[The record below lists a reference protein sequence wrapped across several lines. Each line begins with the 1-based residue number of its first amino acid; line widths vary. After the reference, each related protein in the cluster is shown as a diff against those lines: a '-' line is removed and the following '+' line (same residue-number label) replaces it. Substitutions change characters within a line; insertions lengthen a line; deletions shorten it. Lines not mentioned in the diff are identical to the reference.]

1 MIITKK
7 CLPRRTFLRGVG
19 ATLALPLLDS
29 MVPALS
35 ATARTAA
42 NPVRRLGFIY
52 FPHGSVSWAPEGHNT
67 WTPPGAGGPLE
78 LSPILQ
84 RLEPVKSRTLVLTN
98 MEHRNA
104 QGNGTD
110 GNAEH
115 TRSNASWL
123 SAARP
128 KMTEGADVRLATTVD
143 QIAAEKLCRDTRLPS
158 LELTLENSFLVG
170 NCDNG
175 YNCVYVNT
183 LSWSSPTTPLP
194 MENNPRMVFERLFGD
209 GGTVD
214 ERRAEMR
221 RDRSILDSVTEDM
234 ARLVNSLGAS
244 DRVRVDQYVDAVR
257 EVERRI
263 QRAEAQAGEATLTL
277 PDRPVGIPETYDEH
291 ARLLL
296 DLLLLTYQADITRV
310 FSLQLGREQSART
323 FPWIGVNE
331 GHHAVSHHQDD
342 PRKIA
347 SIAAINTYHVE
358 LLSYFVEKLA
368 STPDGDGSLLDHS
381 MVLHGSG
388 MSNGNLH
395 NHKNLPLVLVGGGA
409 GRLKGGRHIKFAEL
423 TPMANLLLGLLD
435 KAGVPAESFGDST
448 ARIDLE
454 HEPLSLT
461 SDA

>member
-7 CLPRRTFLRGVG
+7 HLPRRTFLRGMG
-19 ATLALPLLDS
+19 ATLALPLLDA

-35 ATARTAA
+35 AAARTAA

-52 FPHGSVSWAPEGHNT
+52 FPHGSVSWADGSANR
-67 WTPPGAGGPLE
+67 WTPPGEGGALE

-84 RLEPVKSRTLVLTN
+84 RLAPVKDRTLVLTN

-143 QIAAEKLCRDTRLPS
+143 QIAARQLCRDNRLPS

-194 MENNPRMVFERLFGD
+194 MENNPRVVFERLFGD

-214 ERRAEMR
+214 ERRAAMR
-221 RDRSILDSVTEDM
+221 RDQSILDSVSDDM
-234 ARLVNSLGAS
+234 ARLVGSLGAS
-244 DRVRVDQYVDAVR
+244 DRARVDQYVDSVR

-263 QRAEAQAGEATLTL
+263 QRAEAQTGESTFTL
-277 PDRPVGIPETYDEH
+277 PDRPVGIPESYDEH
-291 ARLLL
+291 ARLLF

-342 PRKIA
+342 PEKMA
-347 SIAAINTYHVE
+347 SIAKINTYHIE
-358 LLSYFVEKLA
+358 LLAYFVEKLA
-368 STPDGDGSLLDHS
+368 ATPDGEGSLLDHS

-395 NHKNLPLVLVGGGA
+395 DHKNLPLALIGGGA
-409 GRLKGGRHIKFAEL
+409 GQLKGGRHIKFAEL

-435 KAGVPAESFGDST
+435 KAGVPADTFGDSNG
-448 ARIDLE
+448 RVDL
-454 HEPLSLT
+454 EPLSLMT
-461 SDA
+461 DG

>member
-7 CLPRRTFLRGVG
+7 CLPRRTFIRGVG

-52 FPHGSVSWAPEGHNT
+52 FPHGSVSWAPDGHNT
-67 WTPPGAGGPLE
+67 WTPRGEGGRLE

-84 RLEPVKSRTLVLTN
+84 RLGPVQAQTLVLTN

-143 QIAAEKLCRDTRLPS
+143 QIAARKLCRDTRLPS

-194 MENNPRMVFERLFGD
+194 MENNPRLVFERLFGE
-209 GGTVD
+209 GGTPE

-221 RDRSILDSVTEDM
+221 KDRSILDSVTADM
-234 ARLVNSLGAS
+234 SRLMRELGAG
-244 DRVRVDQYVDAVR
+244 DRTRVTDYVDAVR

-263 QRAEAQAGEATLTL
+263 GRAEEQAGQSALDL
-277 PDRPVGIPETYDEH
+277 PDRPVGIPEAYDEH
-291 ARLLL
+291 VKLLF
-296 DLLLLTYQADITRV
+296 DLLLLTWQADITRV

-331 GHHAVSHHQDD
+331 GHHGTSHHQDK
-342 PRKIA
+342 PEK
-347 SIAAINTYHVE
+347 IAAIAKINTYYSE
-358 LLSYFVEKLA
+358 LLAYFAEKLA
-368 STPDGDGSLLDHS
+368 ATPDGDGSLLDNS
-381 MVLHGSG
+381 MVLQGSG
-388 MSNGNLH
+388 MCNGNAH
-395 NHKNLPLVLVGGGA
+395 DHKNLPLVLLGGGA
-409 GRLKGGRHIKFAEL
+409 GQLRSGRHVKFPEL

-435 KAGVPAESFGDST
+435 KAGVPADSFGDSNG
-448 ARIDLE
+448 RVDL
-454 HEPLSLT
+454 EPLSLL

>member
-7 CLPRRTFLRGVG
+7 CLPRRTFIRGMG
-19 ATLALPLLDS
+19 TTLALPLLDS

-35 ATARTAA
+35 ALAKTSA

-52 FPHGSVSWAPEGHNT
+52 FPHGSVSWAPGDQNL
-67 WTPPGAGGPLE
+67 WTPPGGGGPLS

-84 RLEPVKSRTLVLTN
+84 QLEPVKEQMLVLTN
-98 MEHRNA
+98 MEHKNA

-143 QIAAEKLCRDTRLPS
+143 QIAAQQLCRDTRLPS

-175 YNCVYVNT
+175 YNCVYVNS

-194 MENNPRMVFERLFGD
+194 MENNPRMVFERLFGE
-209 GGTVD
+209 GGTAD
-214 ERRAEMR
+214 ERRAELR

-234 ARLVNSLGAS
+234 ARLVSTLGAS
-244 DRVRVDQYVDAVR
+244 DRVRVGQYVEAVR

-263 QRAEAQAGEATLTL
+263 QRAESQADESALAL

-291 ARLLL
+291 AKLLF

-331 GHHAVSHHQDD
+331 GHHGVSHHQDN
-342 PRKIA
+342 PEK
-347 SIAAINTYHVE
+347 IAAIAKINAYHIQ
-358 LLSYFVEKLA
+358 LLSYFVEQLA
-368 STPDGDGSLLDHS
+368 ETPDGDGSLLDHS

-388 MSNGNLH
+388 MCNGNLH
-395 NHKNLPLVLVGGGA
+395 DHKNLPLVLLGGGA
-409 GRLKGGRHIKFAEL
+409 GRLRGGRHIKYAEM

-435 KAGVPAESFGDST
+435 KAGVPADSFGDST
-448 ARIDLE
+448 DRVDL
-454 HEPLSLT
+454 EPLSLT
-461 SDA
+461 SDG

>member
-7 CLPRRTFLRGVG
+7 HLPRRTFLRGVG

-29 MVPALS
+29 MVPALT
-35 ATARTAA
+35 AAARTAA

-52 FPHGSVSWAPEGHNT
+52 FPHGSVSWADGGANT
-67 WTPPGAGGPLE
+67 WTPPGEAGALE

-84 RLEPVKSRTLVLTN
+84 RLAPVKDQTLVLTN

-194 MENNPRMVFERLFGD
+194 MENNPRAVFERLFGD

-221 RDRSILDSVTEDM
+221 RDQSILDSVTDDM
-234 ARLVNSLGAS
+234 ARLVRSLGAS
-244 DRVRVDQYVDAVR
+244 DRARVDQYVDAVR

-263 QRAEAQAGEATLTL
+263 QRAEAQAGESTFTL
-277 PDRPVGIPETYDEH
+277 PDRPVGIPEAYDDH
-291 ARLLL
+291 ARLLF

-342 PRKIA
+342 PEKMA
-347 SIAAINTYHVE
+347 SIAKINTYHIE
-358 LLSYFVEKLA
+358 LLAYFVDKLA
-368 STPDGDGSLLDHS
+368 ATPDGDGSLLDHS

-409 GRLKGGRHIKFAEL
+409 GQLKGGRHIKFAEP

-435 KAGVPAESFGDST
+435 KAGLPAETFGDSNG
-448 ARIDLE
+448 RVDL
-454 HEPLSLT
+454 EPLSLLT
-461 SDA
+461 NG

>member
-1 MIITKK
+1 MIITRK
-7 CLPRRTFLRGVG
+7 CLPRRTFLRGAG

-52 FPHGSVSWAPEGHNT
+52 FPHGSVSWAPEEQNT
-67 WTPPGAGGPLE
+67 WTPRGKGGPLE

-143 QIAAEKLCRDTRLPS
+143 QIAARKLCRDTRLPS

-234 ARLVNSLGAS
+234 ARLVNSLGAG

-263 QRAEAQAGEATLTL
+263 QRAEAQAGESTLTL

-323 FPWIGVNE
+323 FPWVGVNE

-368 STPDGDGSLLDHS
+368 ATPDGDGSLLDHS

-395 NHKNLPLVLVGGGA
+395 NHKNLPLVLIGGGA
-409 GRLKGGRHIKFAEL
+409 GRLKGGRHIRFAEL

-435 KAGVPAESFGDST
+435 KAGVPADSFGDST
-448 ARIDLE
+448 GRVALE

>member
-7 CLPRRTFLRGVG
+7 HLHRRTFLRGMG
-19 ATLALPLLDS
+19 ATVALPLLDS

-35 ATARTAA
+35 AMAKTSA

-52 FPHGSVSWAPEGHNT
+52 FPHGSVSWAKGPQNQ
-67 WTPPGAGGPLE
+67 WTPPGEGGPLT

-84 RLEPVKSRTLVLTN
+84 PLAAVQDQMIVLTN

-128 KMTEGADVRLATTVD
+128 KMTEGADVLLATTVD
-143 QIAAEKLCRDTRLPS
+143 QIAARRLCRDTRLPS
-158 LELTLENSFLVG
+158 LELTMENSFLVG

-183 LSWSSPTTPLP
+183 LSWASPTTPLP
-194 MENNPRMVFERLFGD
+194 MENNPRLVFERLFGE

-221 RDRSILDSVTEDM
+221 KDRSILDSVTEDM
-234 ARLVNSLGAS
+234 ARLMRSLGAG
-244 DRVRVDQYVDAVR
+244 DRTRVNDYVDAVR

-263 QRAEAQAGEATLTL
+263 QRAEEQAGESTLAL
-277 PDRPVGIPETYDEH
+277 PDRPVGIPEEYDEH
-291 ARLLL
+291 VKLMF
-296 DLLLLTYQADITRV
+296 DLLVLTWQADITRV

-323 FPWIGVNE
+323 FSWIGVNE
-331 GHHAVSHHQDD
+331 GHHGTSHHQDK
-342 PRKIA
+342 PEK
-347 SIAAINTYHVE
+347 IAAIARINTYYSQ
-358 LLSYFVEKLA
+358 LLAYFAEKLA
-368 STPDGDGSLLDHS
+368 ATSDATGSLLDNS

-388 MSNGNLH
+388 MCNGNLH
-395 NHKNLPLVLVGGGA
+395 DHKNLPLVLLGGGA
-409 GRLKGGRHIKFAEL
+409 GRLRGGRHIKFPEL

-435 KAGVPAESFGDST
+435 KAGVPADSFGDSDG
-448 ARIDLE
+448 RVEL
-454 HEPLSLT
+454 EPLSLL

>member
-7 CLPRRTFLRGVG
+7 CLPRRTFIRGMG
-19 ATLALPLLDS
+19 TTLALPLLDS

-35 ATARTAA
+35 ALAKTSA

-52 FPHGSVSWAPEGHNT
+52 FPHGSVSWAPGDQNL
-67 WTPPGAGGPLE
+67 WTPPGVGGPLS
-78 LSPILQ
+78 LSPILKQ
-84 RLEPVKSRTLVLTN
+84 LEPVKEQMLVLTN
-98 MEHRNA
+98 MEHKNA

-143 QIAAEKLCRDTRLPS
+143 QIAAQQLCRDTRLPS

-175 YNCVYVNT
+175 YNCVYVNS

-194 MENNPRMVFERLFGD
+194 MENNPRMVFERLFGE
-209 GGTVD
+209 GGTAD
-214 ERRAEMR
+214 ERRAELR

-234 ARLVNSLGAS
+234 ARLVSTLGAS
-244 DRVRVDQYVDAVR
+244 DRVRVGQYVEAVR

-263 QRAEAQAGEATLTL
+263 QRAESQADESALAL

-291 ARLLL
+291 AKLLF

-331 GHHAVSHHQDD
+331 GHHGVSHHQDN
-342 PRKIA
+342 PEK
-347 SIAAINTYHVE
+347 IAAIAKINAYHIQ
-358 LLSYFVEKLA
+358 LLSYFVEQLA
-368 STPDGDGSLLDHS
+368 ETPDGDGSLLDHS

-388 MSNGNLH
+388 MCNGNLH
-395 NHKNLPLVLVGGGA
+395 DHKNLPLVLLGGGA
-409 GRLKGGRHIKFAEL
+409 GRLRGGRHIKYAEM

-435 KAGVPAESFGDST
+435 KAGVPADSFGDST
-448 ARIDLE
+448 DRVDL
-454 HEPLSLT
+454 EPLSLT
-461 SDA
+461 SDG

>member
-7 CLPRRTFLRGVG
+7 HLHRRTFLRGMG
-19 ATLALPLLDS
+19 ATVALPLLDS

-35 ATARTAA
+35 AMAKTSA

-52 FPHGSVSWAPEGHNT
+52 FPHGSVSWAKGPQNQ
-67 WTPPGAGGPLE
+67 WTPPGEGGPLT

-84 RLEPVKSRTLVLTN
+84 PLAAVRDQMIVLTN

-128 KMTEGADVRLATTVD
+128 KMTEGADVLLATTVD
-143 QIAAEKLCRDTRLPS
+143 QIAARRLCRDTRLPS
-158 LELTLENSFLVG
+158 LELTMENSFLVG

-183 LSWSSPTTPLP
+183 LSWASPTTPLP
-194 MENNPRMVFERLFGD
+194 MENNPRLVFERLFGE

-221 RDRSILDSVTEDM
+221 KDRSILDSVTEDM
-234 ARLVNSLGAS
+234 ARLMRSLGAG
-244 DRVRVDQYVDAVR
+244 DRTRVNDYVDAVR

-263 QRAEAQAGEATLTL
+263 QRAEEQAGESTLAL
-277 PDRPVGIPETYDEH
+277 PDRPVGIPEEYDEH
-291 ARLLL
+291 VKLMF
-296 DLLLLTYQADITRV
+296 DLLVLTWQADITRV

-331 GHHAVSHHQDD
+331 GHHGTSHHQDK
-342 PRKIA
+342 PEK
-347 SIAAINTYHVE
+347 IAAIARINTYYSQ
-358 LLSYFVEKLA
+358 LLAYFAEKLA
-368 STPDGDGSLLDHS
+368 ATSDATGSLLDNS

-388 MSNGNLH
+388 MCNGNLH
-395 NHKNLPLVLVGGGA
+395 DHKNLPLVLLGGGA
-409 GRLKGGRHIKFAEL
+409 GKLRGGRHIKFPEL

-435 KAGVPAESFGDST
+435 KAGVPADSFGDSDG
-448 ARIDLE
+448 RVDL
-454 HEPLSLT
+454 EPLSLL

>member
-7 CLPRRTFLRGVG
+7 HLPRRTFLRGMG
-19 ATLALPLLDS
+19 ATVALPLLDS

-35 ATARTAA
+35 AMAKTSA

-52 FPHGSVSWAPEGHNT
+52 FPHGSVSWAKGPQNQ
-67 WTPPGAGGPLE
+67 WTPPGEGGPLT

-84 RLEPVKSRTLVLTN
+84 PLAAVQDQMIVLTN

-128 KMTEGADVRLATTVD
+128 KMTEGADVLLATTVD
-143 QIAAEKLCRDTRLPS
+143 QIAARRLCRDTRLPS
-158 LELTLENSFLVG
+158 LELTMENSFLVG

-183 LSWSSPTTPLP
+183 LSWASPTTPLP
-194 MENNPRMVFERLFGD
+194 MENNPRLVFERLFGE

-221 RDRSILDSVTEDM
+221 KDRSILDSVTEDM
-234 ARLVNSLGAS
+234 ARLMRSLGAG
-244 DRVRVDQYVDAVR
+244 DRTRVNDYVDAVR

-263 QRAEAQAGEATLTL
+263 QRAEEQAGESTLAL
-277 PDRPVGIPETYDEH
+277 PDRPVGIPEEYDEH
-291 ARLLL
+291 VKLMF
-296 DLLLLTYQADITRV
+296 DLLVLTWQADITRV

-323 FPWIGVNE
+323 FSWIGVNE
-331 GHHAVSHHQDD
+331 GHHGTSHHQDK
-342 PRKIA
+342 PEK
-347 SIAAINTYHVE
+347 IAAIARINTYYSQ
-358 LLSYFVEKLA
+358 LLAYFAEKLA
-368 STPDGDGSLLDHS
+368 ATSDATGSLLDNS

-388 MSNGNLH
+388 MCNGNLH
-395 NHKNLPLVLVGGGA
+395 DHKNLPLVLLGGGA
-409 GRLKGGRHIKFAEL
+409 GRLRGGRHIKFPEL

-435 KAGVPAESFGDST
+435 KAGVPADSFGDSDG
-448 ARIDLE
+448 RVEL
-454 HEPLSLT
+454 EPLSLL

>member
-7 CLPRRTFLRGVG
+7 HLPRRTFLRGVG
-19 ATLALPLLDS
+19 ATLALPLLDA

-35 ATARTAA
+35 AAARTAA

-52 FPHGSVSWAPEGHNT
+52 FPHGSVSWADGSANR
-67 WTPPGAGGPLE
+67 WTPPGEGGALE

-84 RLEPVKSRTLVLTN
+84 RLAPVKDQTLVLTN

-143 QIAAEKLCRDTRLPS
+143 QIAAGKLCRDNRLPS

-194 MENNPRMVFERLFGD
+194 MENNPRVVFERLFGD

-214 ERRAEMR
+214 ERRAAMR
-221 RDRSILDSVTEDM
+221 RDQSILDSVTDDM
-234 ARLVNSLGAS
+234 ARLVGSLGAS
-244 DRVRVDQYVDAVR
+244 DRARVDQYVDSVR

-263 QRAEAQAGEATLTL
+263 QRAEAQAGESTFTL

-291 ARLLL
+291 ARLLF

-342 PRKIA
+342 PEKMA
-347 SIAAINTYHVE
+347 SIAKINTYHIE
-358 LLSYFVEKLA
+358 LLAYFVDKLA
-368 STPDGDGSLLDHS
+368 ATPDGDGSLLDHS

-395 NHKNLPLVLVGGGA
+395 DHKNLPLVLVGGGA
-409 GRLKGGRHIKFAEL
+409 GQLKGGRHIKFAEL

-435 KAGVPAESFGDST
+435 KAGVPADSFGDSNG
-448 ARIDLE
+448 RVDL
-454 HEPLSLT
+454 EPLSLMT
-461 SDA
+461 DG

>member
-7 CLPRRTFLRGVG
+7 HLPRRTFLRGMG
-19 ATLALPLLDS
+19 ATLALPLLDA

-42 NPVRRLGFIY
+42 RPVRRLGFIY
-52 FPHGSVSWAPEGHNT
+52 FPHGSVSWANGSANR
-67 WTPPGAGGPLE
+67 WTPPGEGGALE

-84 RLEPVKSRTLVLTN
+84 RLAPVKDQTLVLTN

-143 QIAAEKLCRDTRLPS
+143 QIAAGKLCRDTRLPS

-194 MENNPRMVFERLFGD
+194 MENNPRAVFERLFGD

-214 ERRAEMR
+214 ERRAAMR
-221 RDRSILDSVTEDM
+221 RDRSILDSVTDDM
-234 ARLVNSLGAS
+234 ARLVGSLGAS

-263 QRAEAQAGEATLTL
+263 QRAEAQAGESTFTL
-277 PDRPVGIPETYDEH
+277 PDRPVGIPETYDDH
-291 ARLLL
+291 ARLLF

-310 FSLQLGREQSART
+310 FSLQLGRERAPARSRGSA
-323 FPWIGVNE
+323 
-331 GHHAVSHHQDD
+331 
-342 PRKIA
+342 
-347 SIAAINTYHVE
+347 
-358 LLSYFVEKLA
+358 
-368 STPDGDGSLLDHS
+368 
-381 MVLHGSG
+381 
-388 MSNGNLH
+388 
-395 NHKNLPLVLVGGGA
+395 
-409 GRLKGGRHIKFAEL
+409 
-423 TPMANLLLGLLD
+423 
-435 KAGVPAESFGDST
+435 
-448 ARIDLE
+448 
-454 HEPLSLT
+454 
-461 SDA
+461 

>member
-7 CLPRRTFLRGVG
+7 HLPRRTFLRGVG
-19 ATLALPLLDS
+19 ATVALPLLDS

-35 ATARTAA
+35 AMARTSA

-52 FPHGSVSWAPEGHNT
+52 FPHGSVSWAKGSQNQ
-67 WTPPGAGGPLE
+67 WTPPGEAGPLA

-84 RLEPVKSRTLVLTN
+84 PLAAVKDQLIVLTN

-128 KMTEGADVRLATTVD
+128 KMTEGADVLLATTVD
-143 QIAAEKLCRDTRLPS
+143 QLAARRLCRDTRLPS

-194 MENNPRMVFERLFGD
+194 MENNPRLVFERLFGE

-214 ERRAEMR
+214 QRRAEMR
-221 RDRSILDSVTEDM
+221 KDRSILDSVTDDM
-234 ARLVNSLGAS
+234 SRLMRSLGAG
-244 DRVRVDQYVDAVR
+244 DRTRVGNYVDAVR

-263 QRAEAQAGEATLTL
+263 QRAEEQAGQSALAL
-277 PDRPVGIPETYDEH
+277 PDRPVGIPEAYDEH
-291 ARLLL
+291 VKLMF
-296 DLLLLTYQADITRV
+296 DLLVLTWQADITRV
-310 FSLQLGREQSART
+310 FSMQLGREQSART

-331 GHHAVSHHQDD
+331 GHHGTSHHQDK
-342 PRKIA
+342 PEK
-347 SIAAINTYHVE
+347 IAAIARINTYYST
-358 LLSYFVEKLA
+358 LLAYFAERLA
-368 STPDGDGSLLDHS
+368 ATPDGDGSLLDHS

-388 MSNGNLH
+388 MCNGNLH
-395 NHKNLPLVLVGGGA
+395 DHKNLPLLLMGGGA
-409 GRLKGGRHIKFAEL
+409 GRLRGGRHIKFREL

-435 KAGVPAESFGDST
+435 KAGVPADSFGDST
-448 ARIDLE
+448 GRVDL
-454 HEPLSLT
+454 EPLSLAT
-461 SDA
+461 DV

>member
-1 MIITKK
+1 MIITKTH
-7 CLPRRTFLRGVG
+7 LPRRTFIRGMG
-19 ATLALPLLDS
+19 ATLALPLLDA
-29 MVPALS
+29 MVPAL
-35 ATARTAA
+35 TAAAKTSA

-52 FPHGSVSWAPEGHNT
+52 FPHGSVTWAPEGQNQ
-67 WTPPGAGGPLE
+67 WTPPGEGGALE
-78 LSPILQ
+78 LSPILSG
-84 RLEPVKSRTLVLTN
+84 LDPVKHQMLVLTN
-98 MEHRNA
+98 MEHKNA

-143 QIAAEKLCRDTRLPS
+143 QIAARELCRDTRLPS

-183 LSWSSPTTPLP
+183 LAWSSPTTPLP
-194 MENNPRMVFERLFGD
+194 MENNPRLVFERLFGE
-209 GGTVD
+209 GGTPE

-221 RDRSILDSVTEDM
+221 KDRSILDSVTADM
-234 ARLVNSLGAS
+234 SRLMRSLGAG
-244 DRVRVDQYVDAVR
+244 DRTRVNDYVDAVR

-263 QRAEAQAGEATLTL
+263 QRAEEQAGQSALDL
-277 PDRPVGIPETYDEH
+277 PDRPVGIPEAYDEH
-291 ARLLL
+291 VKLMF
-296 DLLLLTYQADITRV
+296 DLLLLTWQADITRV

-331 GHHAVSHHQDD
+331 GHHGTSHHQDK
-342 PRKIA
+342 PEK
-347 SIAAINTYHVE
+347 IAAIAKINTYYSE
-358 LLSYFVEKLA
+358 LLAYFAEKLA
-368 STPDGDGSLLDHS
+368 ATPDGDGTLLDNS
-381 MVLHGSG
+381 MVLQGSG
-388 MSNGNLH
+388 MCNGNAH
-395 NHKNLPLVLVGGGA
+395 DHKNLPLVLLGGGA
-409 GRLKGGRHIKFAEL
+409 GQLRSGRHIKFPEL

-435 KAGVPAESFGDST
+435 KAGVPADSFGDST
-448 ARIDLE
+448 GRVDL
-454 HEPLSLT
+454 EPLSLL

>member
-7 CLPRRTFLRGVG
+7 HLPRRTFLRGAG
-19 ATLALPLLDS
+19 ATVALPLLDS

-35 ATARTAA
+35 AMARTSA

-52 FPHGSVSWAPEGHNT
+52 FPHGSVSWAKGAQNT
-67 WTPPGAGGPLE
+67 WTPPGEPGPLT

-84 RLEPVKSRTLVLTN
+84 PLAAVQDQLIVLTN
-98 MEHRNA
+98 LEHRNA

-128 KMTEGADVRLATTVD
+128 KMTEGADVLLATTVD
-143 QIAAEKLCRDTRLPS
+143 QIAARQLCRDTRLPS
-158 LELTLENSFLVG
+158 LELTMENSFLVG

-194 MENNPRMVFERLFGD
+194 MENNPRLVFERLFGE
-209 GGTVD
+209 GGTPE

-221 RDRSILDSVTEDM
+221 KDRSILDSVTADM
-234 ARLVNSLGAS
+234 SRLMRSLGAG
-244 DRVRVDQYVDAVR
+244 DRTRVTDYVDAVR

-263 QRAEAQAGEATLTL
+263 QRAEEQAGQAALDL
-277 PDRPVGIPETYDEH
+277 PDRPVGIPEAYDEH
-291 ARLLL
+291 VKLMF
-296 DLLLLTYQADITRV
+296 DLLLLTWQADITRV

-331 GHHAVSHHQDD
+331 GHHGTSHHQDK
-342 PRKIA
+342 PEK
-347 SIAAINTYHVE
+347 IAAIARINTYYSQ
-358 LLSYFVEKLA
+358 LLAYFAEKLA
-368 STPDGDGSLLDHS
+368 ATPDGDGTLLDNS
-381 MVLHGSG
+381 MVLQGSG
-388 MSNGNLH
+388 MCNGNAH
-395 NHKNLPLVLVGGGA
+395 DHKNLPLVLLGGGA
-409 GRLKGGRHIKFAEL
+409 GQLRSGRHIKFPEL

-435 KAGVPAESFGDST
+435 KAGVPADSFGDST
-448 ARIDLE
+448 GRVDL
-454 HEPLSLT
+454 EPLSLL

>member
-1 MIITKK
+1 MIITKTH
-7 CLPRRTFLRGVG
+7 LPRRTFIRGMG
-19 ATLALPLLDS
+19 ATVALPLLDA
-29 MVPALS
+29 MVPAL
-35 ATARTAA
+35 TAAAKTSA
-42 NPVRRLGFIY
+42 NPVRRLGFLY
-52 FPHGSVSWAPEGHNT
+52 FPHGSVTWAPEGQNQ
-67 WTPPGAGGPLE
+67 WTPPGEGGALE

-84 RLEPVKSRTLVLTN
+84 ALAPVKRQMLVLTN
-98 MEHRNA
+98 LEHKNA

-143 QIAAEKLCRDTRLPS
+143 QIAARELCRDTRLPS

-221 RDRSILDSVTEDM
+221 RDRSILDSVGEDM
-234 ARLVNSLGAS
+234 ARLVRTLGPG
-244 DRVRVDQYVDAVR
+244 DRARVDQYVDTVR

-263 QRAEAQAGEATLTL
+263 QRAEAQAGESALAL

-291 ARLLL
+291 ARLLF
-296 DLLLLTYQADITRV
+296 DLLLLTWQADITRV

-331 GHHAVSHHQDD
+331 GHHAVSHHQDN
-342 PRKIA
+342 PEK
-347 SIAAINTYHVE
+347 IAAIGKINAYHVQ

-368 STPDGDGSLLDHS
+368 ASPDGDGSLLDHS

-395 NHKNLPLVLVGGGA
+395 DHKNLPLVLVGGGA
-409 GRLKGGRHIKFAEL
+409 GRLRGGRHIKFPEL

-435 KAGVPAESFGDST
+435 KAGVPADRFGDST
-448 ARIDLE
+448 GRVDL
-454 HEPLSLT
+454 EPLSLT
-461 SDA
+461 SDG

>member
-1 MIITKK
+1 MIITKTH
-7 CLPRRTFLRGVG
+7 LPRRTFIRGMG
-19 ATLALPLLDS
+19 ASLALPLLDA
-29 MVPALS
+29 MVPAL
-35 ATARTAA
+35 TAAAKTSA

-52 FPHGSVSWAPEGHNT
+52 FPHGSVTWAPGGQNH
-67 WTPPGAGGPLE
+67 WTPPGEGGRLE

-84 RLEPVKSRTLVLTN
+84 ALAPVQHQTLVLTN
-98 MEHRNA
+98 MEHKNA

-143 QIAAEKLCRDTRLPS
+143 QIAARELCRDTRLPS

-209 GGTVD
+209 GGTAD

-244 DRVRVDQYVDAVR
+244 DRA
-257 EVERRI
+257 
-263 QRAEAQAGEATLTL
+263 
-277 PDRPVGIPETYDEH
+277 P
-291 ARLLL
+291 
-296 DLLLLTYQADITRV
+296 
-310 FSLQLGREQSART
+310 
-323 FPWIGVNE
+323 
-331 GHHAVSHHQDD
+331 
-342 PRKIA
+342 
-347 SIAAINTYHVE
+347 
-358 LLSYFVEKLA
+358 
-368 STPDGDGSLLDHS
+368 
-381 MVLHGSG
+381 
-388 MSNGNLH
+388 
-395 NHKNLPLVLVGGGA
+395 
-409 GRLKGGRHIKFAEL
+409 
-423 TPMANLLLGLLD
+423 
-435 KAGVPAESFGDST
+435 
-448 ARIDLE
+448 
-454 HEPLSLT
+454 
-461 SDA
+461 

>member
-1 MIITKK
+1 MIITRKH
-7 CLPRRTFLRGVG
+7 LHRRTFLRGMG
-19 ATLALPLLDS
+19 ATVALPLLDS

-35 ATARTAA
+35 AMAKTSA

-52 FPHGSVSWAPEGHNT
+52 FPHGSVSWAKGPQNQ
-67 WTPPGAGGPLE
+67 WTPPGEGGPLT

-84 RLEPVKSRTLVLTN
+84 PLAAVQDQMIVLTN

-128 KMTEGADVRLATTVD
+128 KMTEGADVLLATTVD
-143 QIAAEKLCRDTRLPS
+143 QIAARRLCRDTRLPS
-158 LELTLENSFLVG
+158 LELTMENSFLVG

-183 LSWSSPTTPLP
+183 LSWASPTTPLP
-194 MENNPRMVFERLFGD
+194 MENNPRLVFERLFGE

-221 RDRSILDSVTEDM
+221 KDRSILDSVTEDM
-234 ARLVNSLGAS
+234 ARLMRSLGAG
-244 DRVRVDQYVDAVR
+244 DRTRVNDYVDAVR

-263 QRAEAQAGEATLTL
+263 QRAEEQAGESTLAL
-277 PDRPVGIPETYDEH
+277 PDRPVGIPEEYDEH
-291 ARLLL
+291 VKLMF
-296 DLLLLTYQADITRV
+296 DLLVLTWQADITRV

-331 GHHAVSHHQDD
+331 GHHGTSHHQDK
-342 PRKIA
+342 PEK
-347 SIAAINTYHVE
+347 IAAIARINTYYSQ
-358 LLSYFVEKLA
+358 LLAYFAEKLA
-368 STPDGDGSLLDHS
+368 ATSDATGSLLDNS

-388 MSNGNLH
+388 MCNGNLH
-395 NHKNLPLVLVGGGA
+395 DHKNLPLVLLGGGA
-409 GRLKGGRHIKFAEL
+409 GRLRGGRHIKFPEL

-435 KAGVPAESFGDST
+435 KAGVPADSFGDSDG
-448 ARIDLE
+448 RVDL
-454 HEPLSLT
+454 EPLSLL

>member
-7 CLPRRTFLRGVG
+7 HLHRRTFLRGMG
-19 ATLALPLLDS
+19 ATVALPLLDS

-35 ATARTAA
+35 AMAKTSA

-52 FPHGSVSWAPEGHNT
+52 FPHGSVSWAKGPQNQ
-67 WTPPGAGGPLE
+67 WTPPGEGGPLT

-84 RLEPVKSRTLVLTN
+84 PLAAVRDQMIVLTN

-128 KMTEGADVRLATTVD
+128 KMTEGADVLLATTVD
-143 QIAAEKLCRDTRLPS
+143 QIAARRLCRDTRLPS
-158 LELTLENSFLVG
+158 LELTMENSFLVG

-183 LSWSSPTTPLP
+183 LSWASPTTPLP
-194 MENNPRMVFERLFGD
+194 MENNPRLVFERLFGE

-221 RDRSILDSVTEDM
+221 KDRSILDSVTEDM
-234 ARLVNSLGAS
+234 ARLMRSLGAG
-244 DRVRVDQYVDAVR
+244 DRTRVNDYVDAVR

-263 QRAEAQAGEATLTL
+263 QRAEEQAGQSTLAL
-277 PDRPVGIPETYDEH
+277 PDRPVGIPEEYDEH
-291 ARLLL
+291 VKLMF
-296 DLLLLTYQADITRV
+296 DLLVLTWQADITRV

-323 FPWIGVNE
+323 FPWIGVND
-331 GHHAVSHHQDD
+331 GHHGTSHHQDK
-342 PRKIA
+342 PEK
-347 SIAAINTYHVE
+347 IAAIARINTYYSQ
-358 LLSYFVEKLA
+358 LLAYFAEKLA
-368 STPDGDGSLLDHS
+368 ATSDATGSLLDNS
-381 MVLHGSG
+381 LVLHGSG
-388 MSNGNLH
+388 MCNGNLH
-395 NHKNLPLVLVGGGA
+395 DHKNLPLVLLGGGA
-409 GRLKGGRHIKFAEL
+409 GKLRGGRHIKFPEL

-435 KAGVPAESFGDST
+435 KAGVPADSFGDSDG
-448 ARIDLE
+448 RVDL
-454 HEPLSLT
+454 EPLSLL

>member
-7 CLPRRTFLRGVG
+7 HLPRRTFLRGVG

-29 MVPALS
+29 MVPALT
-35 ATARTAA
+35 AAARTAA

-52 FPHGSVSWAPEGHNT
+52 FPHGSVSWADGSANT
-67 WTPPGAGGPLE
+67 WTPPGEAALE

-84 RLEPVKSRTLVLTN
+84 RLAPVKDQTLVLTN

-194 MENNPRMVFERLFGD
+194 MENNPRAVFERLFGD

-221 RDRSILDSVTEDM
+221 RDQSILDSVTDDM
-234 ARLVNSLGAS
+234 ARLVRSLGAS
-244 DRVRVDQYVDAVR
+244 DRARVDQYVDAVR

-263 QRAEAQAGEATLTL
+263 QRAEAQAGESTFTL
-277 PDRPVGIPETYDEH
+277 PDRPVGIPEAYDDH
-291 ARLLL
+291 ARLLF

-342 PRKIA
+342 PEKMA
-347 SIAAINTYHVE
+347 SIATINTYHIE
-358 LLSYFVEKLA
+358 LLAYFVDKLA
-368 STPDGDGSLLDHS
+368 ATPDGDGSLLDHS

-409 GRLKGGRHIKFAEL
+409 GQLKGGRHIKFAEP

-435 KAGVPAESFGDST
+435 KAGLPAETFGDSNG
-448 ARIDLE
+448 RVDL
-454 HEPLSLT
+454 EPLSLLT
-461 SDA
+461 NG

>member
-7 CLPRRTFLRGVG
+7 HLPRRTFLRGMG
-19 ATLALPLLDS
+19 ATVALPLLDS

-35 ATARTAA
+35 AMPKTSA

-52 FPHGSVSWAPEGHNT
+52 FPHGSVSWATGSQNQ
-67 WTPPGAGGPLE
+67 WTPPGEGGPLT

-84 RLEPVKSRTLVLTN
+84 PLAAVQDQMIVLTN

-128 KMTEGADVRLATTVD
+128 KMTEGADVLLATTVD
-143 QIAAEKLCRDTRLPS
+143 QIAAQRLCRDTRLPS

-194 MENNPRMVFERLFGD
+194 MENNPRLVFERLFGE

-221 RDRSILDSVTEDM
+221 KDRSILDSVTEDM
-234 ARLVNSLGAS
+234 ARLMRSLGAG
-244 DRVRVDQYVDAVR
+244 DRTRVNDYVDAVR

-263 QRAEAQAGEATLTL
+263 QRAEEQAGESTLAL
-277 PDRPVGIPETYDEH
+277 PDRPVGIPEEYDEH
-291 ARLLL
+291 VKLMF
-296 DLLLLTYQADITRV
+296 DLLVLTWQADITRV
-310 FSLQLGREQSART
+310 FSMQLGREQSART

-331 GHHAVSHHQDD
+331 GHHGTSHHQGK
-342 PRKIA
+342 PEK
-347 SIAAINTYHVE
+347 IAAIARINAYYSQ
-358 LLSYFVEKLA
+358 LLAYFAEKLA
-368 STPDGDGSLLDHS
+368 ATSDATGSLLDNS

-388 MSNGNLH
+388 MSNGNEH
-395 NHKNLPLVLVGGGA
+395 NHKNLPLVLLGGGA
-409 GRLKGGRHIKFAEL
+409 GRLRSGRHIKFPEL

-435 KAGVPAESFGDST
+435 KAGVPADSFGDSDG
-448 ARIDLE
+448 RVDL
-454 HEPLSLT
+454 EPLSLQ

>member
-7 CLPRRTFLRGVG
+7 HLPRRTFLRGVG
-19 ATLALPLLDS
+19 ATLALPLLDA

-35 ATARTAA
+35 AAARTAA

-52 FPHGSVSWAPEGHNT
+52 FPHGSVSWADGSANR
-67 WTPPGAGGPLE
+67 WTPPGEGGALE

-84 RLEPVKSRTLVLTN
+84 RLAPVKDQTLVLTN

-143 QIAAEKLCRDTRLPS
+143 QIAAEKLCRDNRLPS

-194 MENNPRMVFERLFGD
+194 MENNPRVVFERLFGD

-214 ERRAEMR
+214 ERRAAMR
-221 RDRSILDSVTEDM
+221 RDQSILDSVTDDM
-234 ARLVNSLGAS
+234 ARLVGSLGAS
-244 DRVRVDQYVDAVR
+244 DRARVDQYVDSVR

-263 QRAEAQAGEATLTL
+263 QRAEAQAGESTFTL

-291 ARLLL
+291 ARLLF

-342 PRKIA
+342 PEKMA
-347 SIAAINTYHVE
+347 SIAKINTYHIE
-358 LLSYFVEKLA
+358 LLAYFVDKLA
-368 STPDGDGSLLDHS
+368 ATQDGDGSLLDHS

-395 NHKNLPLVLVGGGA
+395 DHKNLPLVLVGGGA
-409 GRLKGGRHIKFAEL
+409 GQLKGGRHIKFAEL

-435 KAGVPAESFGDST
+435 KAGVPADSFGDSNG
-448 ARIDLE
+448 RVDL
-454 HEPLSLT
+454 EPLSLMT
-461 SDA
+461 DG